1 MIFSGPRSDGQ
12 IMKEYSVYRCG
23 MESPNLIGL
32 GHTVLIV
39 PRQSLRA
46 YIDNLIRPSE
56 FLYPGQCVEDHLL
69 IYSGLGKPHSV

>member
-1 MIFSGPRSDGQ
+1 VTNDPLGSRSDGQ
-12 IMKEYSVYRCG
+12 IMKEYSVYC
-23 MESPNLIGL
+23 
-32 GHTVLIV
+32 V

-56 FLYPGQCVEDHLL
+56 FLYPGQCVEDHSL